1 MNDEAYREM
10 TEGVQDAYKE
20 RVISFNA
27 VNAEDS
33 YDFARALLEQYVEH
47 ATDLSNHMGNWN
59 IWAQKRSDETG
70 KEYGYGDRIH
80 MTIDNNMLLGDWKY
94 APAFNI
100 ITVQDRMQLISVYVM
115 LCLYIFIISLAA
127 VSVMAYVRSISVA
140 EDNKGLFES
149 LTKLGADHRYKRNVL
164 KKQIARIVQY
174 PGIIGCVLTFVFAF
188 IMNFTECKD

>member
-1 MNDEAYREM
+1 M
-10 TEGVQDAYKE
+10 YK
-20 RVISFNA
+20 RQ

-59 IWAQKRSDETG
+59 IWAQKISDETG

-100 ITVQDRMQLISVYVM
+100 ITVQDRKMCI
-115 LCLYIFIISLAA
+115 
-127 VSVMAYVRSISVA
+127 R
-140 EDNKGLFES
+140 D
-149 LTKLGADHRYKRNVL
+149 R
-164 KKQIARIVQY
+164 QY
-174 PGIIGCVLTFVFAF
+174 HTD
-188 IMNFTECKD
+188 CK